1 MKQYYHVQQVNISES
16 AKEECVL
23 NGLQNVAKKL
33 CTSFHVLIYTCNDLF
48 YLVALLSLLKGL
60 NTFITHQRG
69 TIKLQLYMHTAGGSI
84 VHLCSSVK
92 GKPVVLIFSLPQG
105 KSIIESQI
113 ALFLSASL
121 SIIS

>member
-33 CTSFHVLIYTCNDLF
+33 CTTFHVLIYTCNDLF
-48 YLVALLSLLKGL
+48 YLVALLSLH
-60 NTFITHQRG
+60 NYFITHQRG

-92 GKPVVLIFSLPQG
+92 GKPVVLIFSLPLG

>member
-92 GKPVVLIFSLPQG
+92 GKC
-105 KSIIESQI
+105 
-113 ALFLSASL
+113 
-121 SIIS
+121 